1 MTASPVA
8 TKGKNSTHDSCASF
22 LSTLCDY
29 SSANISSKRPLFWFL
44 KSACCM
50 TVMYHVSCSYDLIFS
65 PTRSYT
71 SWSAIL
77 CCANSALL
85 LYTIYKLQLATCT
98 WLLPSS
104 SGWLG
109 TQLVPLT
116 WFLLVYFILTKR
128 KIVPAIHPTWR
139 HLRLGTNLSNQ
150 NYFPALGWFVRR

>member
-1 MTASPVA
+1 M
-8 TKGKNSTHDSCASF
+8 CF
-22 LSTLCDY
+22 LSFYPLRLFFSKYFQQTTAILVLEISMLYDCY
-29 SSANISSKRPLFWFL
+29 VPCVVLSA
-44 KSACCM
+44 
-50 TVMYHVSCSYDLIFS
+50 LIFS

-98 WLLPSS
+98 LLLPSS

-109 TQLVPLT
+109 TQLVRLT

-128 KIVPAIHPTWR
+128 KIVPAIHPIWR